1 MGKPPEPGGMTKFL
15 AATDNETTSKRLRR
29 YLSGRVSE
37 DDTVLVVNSLKGG
50 DDTSDVDAAD
60 GERAMAELAEGLPNA
75 EHHQLVRGNAPEDDI
90 KKFAAKHNVDEIVLG
105 IRQRSRTGKIIFG
118 STAQDVL
125 LSSDVP
131 VVAVPL
137 DT

>member
-1 MGKPPEPGGMTKFL
+1 MTKFL
-15 AATDNETTSKRLRR
+15 AATDDETTSKRLRR
-29 YLSGRVSE
+29 YLQNRVDDE
-37 DDTVLVVNSLKGG
+37 DTVLVVNSLKGG
-50 DDTSDVDAAD
+50 EDTTDVDAAD

-75 EHHQLVRGNAPEDDI
+75 ETHQLVRGNSPATDV
-90 KKFAAKHNVDEIVLG
+90 KKFATKHNVDEIVIG
-105 IRQRSRTGKIIFG
+105 IRERSRTGKIIFG

-125 LSSDVP
+125 LGADVP

>member
-1 MGKPPEPGGMTKFL
+1 MTKFL

-29 YLSGRVSE
+29 YLSKRVT
-37 DDTVLVVNSLKGG
+37 DDDSVFVVNSLKGG

-60 GERAMAELAEGLPNA
+60 GEKAMTELAEGLPNT
-75 EHHQLVRGNAPEDDI
+75 ENHQLVRGNSPEQDI
-90 KKFAAKHNVDEIVLG
+90 KKFATKHNVDEIVIG
-105 IRQRSRTGKIIFG
+105 IRKRSRTGKIIFG

-125 LSSDVP
+125 LSADVP
-131 VVAVPL
+131 VVAIPL